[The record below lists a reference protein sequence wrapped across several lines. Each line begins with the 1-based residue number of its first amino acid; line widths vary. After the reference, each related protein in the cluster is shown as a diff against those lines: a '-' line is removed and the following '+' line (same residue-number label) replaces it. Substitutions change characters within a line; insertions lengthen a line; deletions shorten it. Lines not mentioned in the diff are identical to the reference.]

1 MGELRHNLWCSSL
14 RLNNLGLMDSK
25 NPAAKAWDE
34 AMQLAIGEARRAA
47 AISGDVPVGAV
58 LLNADGR
65 LLATGRNE
73 KELHRDPTA
82 HAEIVAIR
90 KASALAKDWRLE
102 DATLVVTLEPCAM
115 CAAAIVAARIPRVV
129 FGAWD
134 ERVGAAGSLYDL
146 LRDARL
152 GKPVEVIGGVLE
164 SDCVALMKDFFAAN
178 R

>member
-1 MGELRHNLWCSSL
+1 MRI
-14 RLNNLGLMDSK
+14 
-25 NPAAKAWDE
+25 AIAE
-34 AMQLAIGEARRAA
+34 AETAVSASQ
-47 AISGDVPVGAV
+47 DVPVGAV
-58 LLNADGR
+58 LLNADGEI
-65 LLATGRNE
+65 LATGRNQ
-73 KELHRDPTA
+73 KELHHDPTA

-90 KASALAKDWRLE
+90 KAATDAKDWRLE
-102 DATLVVTLEPCAM
+102 DCTLVVTLEPCAM

-146 LRDARL
+146 LRDSRL

-164 SDCVALMKDFFAAN
+164 AECANLMKEFFAAS